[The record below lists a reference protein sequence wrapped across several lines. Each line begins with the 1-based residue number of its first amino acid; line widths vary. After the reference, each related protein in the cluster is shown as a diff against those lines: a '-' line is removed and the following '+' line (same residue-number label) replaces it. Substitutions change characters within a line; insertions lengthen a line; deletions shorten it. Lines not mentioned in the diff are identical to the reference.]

1 MLKVRRAQEAYFAYT
16 FRWRKIMKK
25 IFILMLSLTLLFAF
39 SGCSMQSEK
48 YTVYF
53 SSDDGKSMVEEAVS
67 IEENLS
73 LEKTVYAV
81 MEKLL
86 EGPYRAEHKKAVPP
100 DTALLGVRLEGK
112 NVTVNLSQDFE
123 KTIGPAERL
132 MAIYS
137 VVNTLCAIDGINK
150 VQILVNGRKLNY
162 TASDEEIGALSM
174 YNVISVDE
182 IGRNQTVVL
191 ELYFANE
198 DKTGLIS
205 EKRMLDIKD
214 NETAEKTA
222 IGELMKGPT
231 TKGLTLLSDDIKVL
245 SIETKDQFC
254 YVNLSKEF
262 LALPAENSELCLY
275 SIVNT
280 LARLPEVSQ
289 VQFLVEGERAEKIG
303 DISLTDAFS
312 YNADIVN

>member
-182 IGRNQTVVL
+182 IGRNQ
-191 ELYFANE
+191 
-198 DKTGLIS
+198 KTGA
-205 EKRMLDIKD
+205 E
-214 NETAEKTA
+214 AEK
-222 IGELMKGPT
+222 K
-231 TKGLTLLSDDIKVL
+231 
-245 SIETKDQFC
+245 
-254 YVNLSKEF
+254 YVRVDLFK
-262 LALPAENSELCLY
+262 PVAEQENTFEARMF
-275 SIVNT
+275 IV
-280 LARLPEVSQ
+280 AVEVSS
-289 VQFLVEGERAEKIG
+289 VDGEGGGVVRVTGNLNGVGDFVAGVFNTGTRTFTEGTPVVEDPEAGTEEP
-303 DISLTDAFS
+303 TE
-312 YNADIVN
+312 